1 MTMILISGCR
11 MMTEN
16 NSTPTDAVKTFA
28 EGLKNREPE
37 KVKSV
42 LTGNSMKMLE
52 MGAKASDMT
61 VDEFIKSG
69 KASEGM
75 KEIKEFRNEKIEG
88 ETASVETRHDGRWE
102 SFSLVR
108 EDGVWKLALDKH

>member
-1 MTMILISGCR
+1 MAA
-11 MMTEN
+11 E
-16 NSTPTDAVKTFA
+16 NSTPTDTVKTFA
-28 EGLKNREPE
+28 AGLNEKEPE

-69 KASEGM
+69 KASDGM
-75 KEIKEFRNEKIEG
+75 KEIEEYRNEKVEG
-88 ETASVETRHDGRWE
+88 DTASVETKHDSRWE
-102 SFSLVR
+102 SVNLVK
-108 EDGVWKLALDKH
+108 ENGVWKLALDKR